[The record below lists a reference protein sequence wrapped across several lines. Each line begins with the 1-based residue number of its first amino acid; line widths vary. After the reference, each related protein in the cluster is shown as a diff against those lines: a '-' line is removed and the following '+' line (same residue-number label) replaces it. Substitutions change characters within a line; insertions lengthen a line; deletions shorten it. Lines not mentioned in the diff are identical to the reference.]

1 MFQQLV
7 IDGALGLAMSPAVQT
22 FALVY
27 STLAVCKAIVTDV
40 QDMYKVGTAGATAL
54 VQAVQPVREFL
65 CARNT
70 DSRQLA
76 APTCA
81 KIAAPSSEEK
91 TEQGKNKRKTPDSKP
106 LDSNVKKVQKRSDSG
121 SSGSSSSSK
130 GSGRPRKGNN

>member
-7 IDGALGLAMSPAVQT
+7 IDGALGLAMSPAAQT

-76 APTCA
+76 APTSGQ
-81 KIAAPSSEEK
+81 IAAPSSEEK
-91 TEQGKNKRKTPDSKP
+91 TEQGKNKRKTPDSRR
-106 LDSNVKKVQKRSDSG
+106 LENKVQKVERRSDSG
-121 SSGSSSSSK
+121 SSAESGKQRK
-130 GSGRPRKGNN
+130 GSN

>member
-76 APTCA
+76 APTSA
-81 KIAAPSSEEK
+81 KIAAPSSEKK
-91 TEQGKNKRKTPDSKP
+91 TEQGKNKRKTPDWRP
-106 LDSNVKKVQKRSDSG
+106 LENKVQKVERRSDSA
-121 SSGSSSSSK
+121 SSA
-130 GSGRPRKGNN
+130 GSGKQRK

>member
-7 IDGALGLAMSPAVQT
+7 IDGALGLAMSPAAQT

-76 APTCA
+76 APTSGQ
-81 KIAAPSSEEK
+81 IAEVRVPSSEK
-91 TEQGKNKRKTPDSKP
+91 KNGNKRNTPDSKP
-106 LDSNVKKVQKRSDSG
+106 LNSNVTKAQKRSDSG
-121 SSGSSSSSK
+121 SSASSK
-130 GSGRPRKGNN
+130 GSGKQSKGSN

>member
-7 IDGALGLAMSPAVQT
+7 IDGALGLAMSPAAQT

-76 APTCA
+76 APTSGQ
-81 KIAAPSSEEK
+81 IAVPSSQEK
-91 TEQGKNKRKTPDSKP
+91 KTNKRNTPDSNP
-106 LDSNVKKVQKRSDSG
+106 LDSNVKKVPKRSDSG
-121 SSGSSSSSK
+121 SSGSSK
-130 GSGRPRKGNN
+130 GSCKPRKGNN

>member
-7 IDGALGLAMSPAVQT
+7 IDGALGLAMSPAAQT

-76 APTCA
+76 APTSA
-81 KIAAPSSEEK
+81 KIAAPSSEEN
-91 TEQGKNKRKTPDSKP
+91 TEQGKNKRKTPDSRP
-106 LDSNVKKVQKRSDSG
+106 LNSNDTKVKKRSDSG
-121 SSGSSSSSK
+121 SSASSAR
-130 GSGRPRKGNN
+130 SGKPRKGSN

>member
-7 IDGALGLAMSPAVQT
+7 IDGALSVASSPAVQT

-54 VQAVQPVREFL
+54 VQAVQPVRAFL

-76 APTCA
+76 APTSGQ
-81 KIAAPSSEEK
+81 IAVPSSQEK
-91 TEQGKNKRKTPDSKP
+91 NTNKRTTPDSNP
-106 LDSNVKKVQKRSDSG
+106 LDSNAKKVQKRSDSG
-121 SSGSSSSSK
+121 SSRSSA
-130 GSGRPRKGNN
+130 GSGKPKKGNN